1 MIRKPRNVT
10 HAKHRMVNPAG
21 SPVAIEDGDAR
32 SDPRRAL
39 LENLAEHQALLKTL
53 VEIAREKMDAVRAA
67 DSQTLH
73 RCTAREASVLERV
86 LEFERRRKAVV
97 ARLAQTLRLPSPDS
111 LTLSEIANELPEPF
125 SSSVR
130 ARMLALRAVAIE
142 LQHLNRVAT
151 VVARDLHQHIRDVF
165 TVLANANRE
174 SVVYGPQGRE
184 HMTTS
189 KNILDAV
196 G

>member
-1 MIRKPRNVT
+1 MNRKPSNVI
-10 HAKHRMVNPAG
+10 HERQRLANAAG
-21 SPVAIEDGDAR
+21 SPGLINGEDAP

-39 LENLAEHQALLKTL
+39 LENLAEHQTLLATL
-53 VEIAREKMDAVRAA
+53 VEIGREKMDAVRSA
-67 DSQTLH
+67 DSQGLH
-73 RCTAREASVLERV
+73 RCTSREASVLERV
-86 LEFERRRKAVV
+86 LDFERRRKAVV
-97 ARLAQTLRLPSPDS
+97 ARLAQTLRLRSPDT
-111 LTLSEIANELPEPF
+111 LTLSDIANELREPF

-130 ARMLALRAVAIE
+130 ARMLALRAVAVE
-142 LQHLNRVAT
+142 LQHLNRVAA

-184 HMTTS
+184 RMATS

>member
-1 MIRKPRNVT
+1 MLN
-10 HAKHRMVNPAG
+10 
-21 SPVAIEDGDAR
+21 
-32 SDPRRAL
+32 
-39 LENLAEHQALLKTL
+39 
-53 VEIAREKMDAVRAA
+53 
-67 DSQTLH
+67 
-73 RCTAREASVLERV
+73 
-86 LEFERRRKAVV
+86 FERRRKAVV
-97 ARLAQTLRLPSPDS
+97 ARLAQTLRLRSPDT
-111 LTLSEIANELPEPF
+111 LTLREIANELPEPF

>member
-1 MIRKPRNVT
+1 MIRKPRKIIR
-10 HAKHRMVNPAG
+10 AKRRIANAAG
-21 SPVAIEDGDAR
+21 SPVRIEDG
-32 SDPRRAL
+32 DPRRAL
-39 LENLAEHQALLKTL
+39 LENLTEHQTLLEKL

-73 RCTAREASVLERV
+73 RCTAREASVLEC
-86 LEFERRRKAVV
+86 LLNFERRRKAVV
-97 ARLAQTLRLPSPDS
+97 ARLAQTLRLPSPDT

-142 LQHLNRVAT
+142 LQHLNRVAAL
-151 VVARDLHQHIRDVF
+151 VARDLHQHIRDVF

-174 SVVYGPQGRE
+174 SVVYGPEGRE